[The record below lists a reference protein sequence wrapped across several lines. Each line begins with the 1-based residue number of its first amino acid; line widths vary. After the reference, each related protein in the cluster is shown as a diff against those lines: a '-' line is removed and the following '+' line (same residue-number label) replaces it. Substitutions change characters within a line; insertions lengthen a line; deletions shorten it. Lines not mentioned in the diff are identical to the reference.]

1 MPFAL
6 LVILIISCLWTV
18 LVLRS
23 AVVSLHQAGKTK
35 QELENIK
42 KGYSFIQRL
51 FLLNVKDAT
60 AGTPKY
66 NLYRRNIEKFLFGY
80 IIAML
85 AVWVLLILAVIFDG
99 MIPFVSVVIIAKT
112 VIIDIAII
120 GIYLKYNTVIDKES
134 KTIRWKWANKN

>member
-6 LVILIISCLWTV
+6 LVILIISCLWTIF
-18 LVLRS
+18 VLRS

-85 AVWVLLILAVIFDG
+85 AVWVLLIFAVIFDG

-112 VIIDIAII
+112 VIIDIAVIAV
-120 GIYLKYNTVIDKES
+120 YLKYNTVIDKES